1 MSTLV
6 LIMRTRQNIA
16 DLLFGQ
22 TRRSVLTLLYGHAD
36 ETFYLRQIARLAERS
51 VSAVQREVL
60 QLSDAGLI
68 TRSVR
73 GNQVL
78 YQVNAKSP
86 VFGELKSLIV
96 KTAGAPNVIR
106 EGLLPVRDRILL
118 AFIYGS
124 VARQHENANS
134 DVDLMVIG
142 SAGFGEIVSG
152 LQGAQKMLGREVNP
166 TVYTKAEFQEK
177 LRRGNHFLTRVLEGE
192 KLFVIGD
199 ERELA
204 AMARK
209 RMAQSAPKQPRGDS
223 KSFQHLRSRS

>member
-1 MSTLV
+1 
-6 LIMRTRQNIA
+6 MRASQTIA

-36 ETFYLRQIARLAERS
+36 ETFYLRQIARLVEKS
-51 VSAVQREVL
+51 VGAVQREVR

-68 TRSVR
+68 TRNAR

-78 YQVNAKSP
+78 YQVNPNSP
-86 VFGELKSLIV
+86 VFSELKSLIL
-96 KTAGAPNVIR
+96 KTAGAGNVIR
-106 EGLLPVRDRILL
+106 EGLLPLHDRILL

-124 VARQHENANS
+124 VARQDENVNS

-142 SAGFGEIVSG
+142 SAGFAGIVAS

-166 TVYTKAEFQEK
+166 TVYTKAGFQEK

-204 AMARK
+204 AMAPK
-209 RMAQSAPKQPRGDS
+209 RLAQVAPKQPRGDNE
-223 KSFQHLRSRS
+223 SFQHLRSRS